1 MAAGRRVAS
10 IHAFVATR
18 NNHARGLLG
27 IAASRDIAAKPR
39 VSSRQKRYRSGR
51 KGPNDSRKRCQD
63 CWVAATSVGSVG
75 FIPARTSERGARI
88 RGRCGVLRCRG
99 AWCED
104 CVAAR
109 VGWSP
114 AQVAWS
120 GAAAVVLGWLR
131 HRAAMIERLIVRN
144 FKQFTE
150 VEIEL
155 GPVAVFVGP
164 NNAGKSSALQALAL
178 WELGVRRWFEKRG
191 TNPPKKRAGVTINR
205 RDLVS
210 IPVPDTN
217 LLWRAL
223 HVRDTRKE
231 NGKQRTENVCIEVEV
246 HGIDHGKQ
254 WRCALEFDYANQESL
269 YVRPLAWAEA
279 KSGED
284 PVPEPARS
292 VRVAYLPPMSGLTA
306 NELKLDRGAV
316 QVRLGEGRT
325 AEVLRNLCYELSA
338 GENAKGWRY
347 CVEQVRA
354 LFGVELEDP
363 MYVVERGELA
373 LTYRDR
379 SGVRLDI
386 TAAGR
391 GLQQTLL
398 LLTFLMS
405 NPGSV
410 LLLDE
415 PDAHL
420 EILRQEQIYQL
431 LTTTAQEQ
439 NCQIVAASHSEVI
452 LQAAGDRDV
461 VIAFVGKPH
470 RIDDRGSQVLKALK
484 TIRFD
489 DYYLAE
495 RRGFVLYL
503 EGSTDLAI
511 LRAFAKTMQHP
522 AAAALE
528 QPFVHEIGNVPSK
541 ALDHFGGLCEAKQDL
556 VGFVLV
562 DRREGSQPQ
571 RIPPALAF
579 HEWSRREIENYL
591 CFPEVLDAYARGLAK
606 DQGME
611 LFGHTFTDAMRR
623 CVEGRVPPKALGDR
637 SDPFWLQVR
646 ASGDFMD
653 LVFDEFFRAV
663 RLPNLMRKTDYHRLA
678 ALVPAASIDP
688 EVVAVLDRI
697 ASVAGRAKPVG
708 S

>member
-1 MAAGRRVAS
+1 
-10 IHAFVATR
+10 
-18 NNHARGLLG
+18 
-27 IAASRDIAAKPR
+27 
-39 VSSRQKRYRSGR
+39 
-51 KGPNDSRKRCQD
+51 
-63 CWVAATSVGSVG
+63 
-75 FIPARTSERGARI
+75 
-88 RGRCGVLRCRG
+88 
-99 AWCED
+99 
-104 CVAAR
+104 
-109 VGWSP
+109 
-114 AQVAWS
+114 
-120 GAAAVVLGWLR
+120 
-131 HRAAMIERLIVRN
+131 MIERLIVRN

-223 HVRDTRKE
+223 HVRDSRKE

-246 HGIDHGKQ
+246 HGIDQGKQ
-254 WRCALEFDYANQESL
+254 WRCGLEFDYANQESL
-269 YVRPLAWAEA
+269 YVRPLGF
-279 KSGED
+279 GEDKTVGD

-325 AEVLRNLCYELSA
+325 SEVLRNLCHELSA
-338 GENAKGWRY
+338 DESAAGWQY
-347 CVEQVRA
+347 CVDKIEA
-354 LFGVELEDP
+354 LFGVQLDRP
-363 MYVVERGELA
+363 AYVVERGELA

-379 SGVRLDI
+379 HGVRLDI

-398 LLTFLMS
+398 LLAFLKS

-431 LTTTAQEQ
+431 LVTTAQEQ

-484 TIRFD
+484 SIRFD

-495 RRGFVLYL
+495 QRGFVLYL

-511 LRAFAKTMQHP
+511 LRAFARTLGH
-522 AAAALE
+522 AASAALE
-528 QPFVHEIGNVPSK
+528 QPFVHEIGNVPTK
-541 ALDHFGGLCEAKQDL
+541 AFDHFGGLSEAKPDL
-556 VGFVLV
+556 VGFVLI
-562 DRREGSQPQ
+562 DRRDGGQPQ
-571 RIPPALAF
+571 RVPPALEF
-579 HEWSRREIENYL
+579 HEWTRREIENYL
-591 CFPEVLDAYARGLAK
+591 CFPEVLEAYARGLAK
-606 DQGME
+606 DQGLE
-611 LFGHTFTDAMRR
+611 LFAHQFTDAMRR
-623 CVEGRVPPKALGDR
+623 CAAGRIPPVALQDR
-637 SDPFWLQVR
+637 ADSFWRQVR
-646 ASGDFMD
+646 ASEGFLD

-663 RLPNLMRKTDYHRLA
+663 NLPNLMRKTDYHRLA
-678 ALVPAASIDP
+678 SLVPASAIDA
-688 EVVAVLDRI
+688 EVVGVLDRI
-697 ASVAGRAKPVG
+697 ASVAARAVPAG
-708 S
+708 G

>member
-1 MAAGRRVAS
+1 
-10 IHAFVATR
+10 
-18 NNHARGLLG
+18 
-27 IAASRDIAAKPR
+27 
-39 VSSRQKRYRSGR
+39 
-51 KGPNDSRKRCQD
+51 
-63 CWVAATSVGSVG
+63 
-75 FIPARTSERGARI
+75 
-88 RGRCGVLRCRG
+88 
-99 AWCED
+99 
-104 CVAAR
+104 
-109 VGWSP
+109 
-114 AQVAWS
+114 
-120 GAAAVVLGWLR
+120 
-131 HRAAMIERLIVRN
+131 MIERLIVRN

-223 HVRDTRKE
+223 HVRDSRKE

-246 HGIDHGKQ
+246 HGIDQGKQ
-254 WRCALEFDYANQESL
+254 WRCGLEFDYANQESL
-269 YVRPLAWAEA
+269 YVRPLGF
-279 KSGED
+279 GEDKTVGD

-325 AEVLRNLCYELSA
+325 SEVLRNLCHELSA
-338 GENAKGWRY
+338 GGSAAGWQY
-347 CVEQVRA
+347 CVDKIEA
-354 LFGVELEDP
+354 LFGVQLDRP
-363 MYVVERGELA
+363 TYVVERGELA

-379 SGVRLDI
+379 NGVRLDI

-398 LLTFLMS
+398 LLAFLMS

-431 LTTTAQEQ
+431 LVTTAQEQ
-439 NCQIVAASHSEVI
+439 NCQILAASHSEVI

-484 TIRFD
+484 SIRFD

-495 RRGFVLYL
+495 QRGFVLYL

-511 LRAFAKTMQHP
+511 LRAFARTLGHA

-528 QPFVHEIGNVPSK
+528 QPFVHEIGNVPAK
-541 ALDHFGGLCEAKQDL
+541 AFDHFGGLSEAKPDL
-556 VGFVLV
+556 VGFVLI
-562 DRREGSQPQ
+562 DRRDGGQPQ
-571 RIPPALAF
+571 RVPPALDF
-579 HEWSRREIENYL
+579 HEWTRREIENYL
-591 CFPEVLDAYARGLAK
+591 CFPEVLEAYARGLAK
-606 DQGME
+606 DQGLE
-611 LFGHTFTDAMRR
+611 LFAHQFTDAMRR
-623 CVEGRVPPKALGDR
+623 CAEGRIPPVALRDR
-637 SDPFWLQVR
+637 ADSFWRQVR
-646 ASGDFMD
+646 ASEGFLD

-663 RLPNLMRKTDYHRLA
+663 NLPNLMRKTDYHRLA
-678 ALVPAASIDP
+678 SLVPASAIDA
-688 EVVAVLDRI
+688 EVLGVLDRI
-697 ASVAGRAKPVG
+697 ASVAARAVPAG
-708 S
+708 G